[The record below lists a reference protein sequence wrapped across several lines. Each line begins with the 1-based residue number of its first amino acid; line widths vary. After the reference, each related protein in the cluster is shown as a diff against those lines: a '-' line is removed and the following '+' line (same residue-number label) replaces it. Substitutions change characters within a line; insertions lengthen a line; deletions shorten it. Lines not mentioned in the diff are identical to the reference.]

1 MPRDFLLGYCRSSTD
16 TRAAWQGAVAWWLQR
31 YVVERYVVERYLV
44 ERYLVERDAL
54 ACVATSSSAVVE
66 IEWCCL

>member
-1 MPRDFLLGYCRSSTD
+1 
-16 TRAAWQGAVAWWLQR
+16 LQR